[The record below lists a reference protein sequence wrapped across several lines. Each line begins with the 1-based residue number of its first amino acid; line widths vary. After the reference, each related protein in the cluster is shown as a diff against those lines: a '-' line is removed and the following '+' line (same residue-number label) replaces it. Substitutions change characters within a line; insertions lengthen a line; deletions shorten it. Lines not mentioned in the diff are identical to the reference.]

1 MNEMDIL
8 KQIMDS
14 ADDIEVPESLKPE
27 NIEKKLKSQNNLFQ
41 KKAIRYTEVAAALLC
56 VTIGSY
62 AVSVNMKNNANKA
75 NAVVGEQM
83 NLAMSNADE
92 EICYEKEKA
101 GFKAIAET
109 EEMPEMEQME
119 EMVEMEPTQTVLS
132 DDVYEYIL
140 LSHSR
145 VEIREKDKPE
155 ILCAVIEPEN
165 PSLYIEEI
173 RLDGDVLELISSGT
187 DEKILY
193 YDITDRKKPLY
204 LQDLSEK
211 Q

>member
-14 ADDIEVPESLKPE
+14 ADEIEVPESLKPE

-109 EEMPEMEQME
+109 EEMPEME
-119 EMVEMEPTQTVLS
+119 EMEPTQTVLS

-155 ILCAVIEPEN
+155 ILCAVIEPED

-193 YDITDRKKPLY
+193 YDIADRKKPLY